1 MTKIIRGRMFHYDDD
16 SMMFEAYRSNPQEN
30 TPWRVLAVTDGGRL
44 LLSNDKISLRVTLK
58 HNNLSFQII
67 HQEIIN
73 KMVIA
78 LSPHSFITNSSSP

>member
-58 HNNLSFQII
+58 RKPTSAQLTSELLSHFGRL
-67 HQEIIN
+67 
-73 KMVIA
+73 VAA
-78 LSPHSFITNSSSP
+78 LTQKELNRKE